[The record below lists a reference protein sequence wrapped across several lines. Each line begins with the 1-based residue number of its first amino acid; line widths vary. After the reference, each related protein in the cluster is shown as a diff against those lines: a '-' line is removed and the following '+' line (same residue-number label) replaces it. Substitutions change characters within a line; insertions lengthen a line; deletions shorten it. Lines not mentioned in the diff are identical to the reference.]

1 MDDVLPRWVRIGL
14 VVLLGIPQLATGL
27 WAVLAPE
34 SWFDSFPGFDPRVV
48 AADPPYNAHLA
59 TDAGAGFLAT
69 GVGLLLAA
77 LWARRQPAVLA
88 LVTFLVLAV
97 PHALFH
103 TFSPAASLSTAE
115 QVLSAASLWF
125 GVAAAG
131 LLVVGATRTDPV
143 RGRLVTSTSSPT

>member
-14 VVLLGIPQLATGL
+14 VALLGLPQVATGL

-34 SWFDSFPGFDPRVV
+34 SWFESFPGLDPRVV

-69 GVGLLLAA
+69 GVALLLAA

-88 LVTFLVLAV
+88 LVSVLVLAV

-103 TFSPAASLSTAE
+103 TTSPADSLSTGE
-115 QVLSAASLWF
+115 QLVSAGSLWSSAAF
-125 GVAAAG
+125 AVV
-131 LLVVGATRTDPV
+131 LLLGATRSLGT
-143 RGRLVTSTSSPT
+143 RGMLVASTSSPT